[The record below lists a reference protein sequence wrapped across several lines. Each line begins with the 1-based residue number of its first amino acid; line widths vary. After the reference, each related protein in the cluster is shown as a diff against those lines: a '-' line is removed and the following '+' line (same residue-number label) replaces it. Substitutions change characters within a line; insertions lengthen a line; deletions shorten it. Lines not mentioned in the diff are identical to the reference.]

1 MNVKWSC
8 LFRKLG
14 VSADFVTEI
23 IRGVFYCMQV
33 EDISIP
39 FRGSQFQAGAIVINY
54 TKRKQVKQ
62 KWEFFSG
69 TFCPAQNSQYYVP
82 MFRFVYQP
90 WASARLTGKRCF
102 S

>member
-62 KWEFFSG
+62 KWEFFLELFAQHKISNIMYQCFVLSTSHG
-69 TFCPAQNSQYYVP
+69 PAP
-82 MFRFVYQP
+82 D
-90 WASARLTGKRCF
+90 
-102 S
+102 